1 MEWKILIDDG
11 EEMPSLGDVC
21 FGLLLANSSND
32 LMGYLLDR
40 HHPKQTFA
48 FGHCC
53 IDKAGAMATRWPWPC
68 CSKML

>member
-21 FGLLLANSSND
+21 LGFLLADGGDNLTGD
-32 LMGYLLDR
+32 LFDG

-53 IDKAGAMATRWPWPC
+53 IDKAGTMATRWP
-68 CSKML
+68 

>member
-21 FGLLLANSSND
+21 FGLLLANSCDD
-32 LMGYLLDR
+32 LIGYLLDR

-48 FGHCC
+48 FCHCC

-68 CSKML
+68 CSKM